1 MRQMMIEQ
9 ILVFLFLMVI
19 GSIFLIFRALIFREL
34 HKKNTYV
41 FIIIYNI
48 FMLIVLLKVL
58 LNF

>member
-1 MRQMMIEQ
+1 MIEQ

-19 GSIFLIFRALIFREL
+19 GSIFLIFRALIFRKL
-34 HKKNTYV
+34 HEKNTYV

>member
-1 MRQMMIEQ
+1 MIEQ
-9 ILVFLFLMVI
+9 ILVFLFLIVI
-19 GSIFLIFRALIFREL
+19 GSIFLIFRALVFREL